1 MTSPKTSE
9 LQAAIRPLGP
19 YITLAL
25 MISTVI
31 ALLGLAPIGY
41 MRDVFGPVI
50 DSRSLHTLGMV
61 TLALLIALVMS
72 ALLSWVRARVMSAAS
87 VKFAETISLRVLDAS
102 FMANLAKNSAART
115 ALNDL
120 RTLRT
125 FMTSPSMVAMMDAPL
140 GLLFLILVFFI
151 HPMMGVICSLGAVL
165 VFVIAWQAE
174 RKVRPL
180 VKQSQNFYSQGIN
193 FASDSGRNAQVV
205 EAMGMHRA
213 IYTRWARMQDQF
225 LRDQA
230 QASKVQATG
239 SALSRTVMMAQGSVV
254 LGLGALLSITGILP
268 PQAGAYLIIAKILG
282 GKAVAPIIQLI
293 NSWKQVVAARD
304 AYDRLEELLAQVPQR
319 EERMKLPRPRG
330 HLTVDNAAIRAPGSK
345 TLILSELN
353 FNQKPG
359 RAVAIIGPS
368 GCGKSSLARV
378 LLGIWAPVQGNVR
391 LDGVDI
397 TSWSKT
403 ELGPALGYLP
413 QDVELFDGTI
423 AENIARF
430 GEVDRVQV
438 AHAAHLAG
446 LDPIL
451 AQLPKG
457 LDTEIGEGGCVLSGG
472 QRQRVGLA
480 RAVYGDPQLVVLD
493 EPNSSLDTQGEQ
505 DLVKAIS
512 ALKKRGATVV
522 LITHRPGL
530 LSVAEHILVL
540 GKGRPRM
547 FGPREK
553 VLEKLAEARAATKAS
568 AQSPALSAVQSHE
581 ATEKNPDELSGGEKS

>member
-1 MTSPKTSE
+1 MTSPKLSE
-9 LQAAIRPLGP
+9 LQAATRPLRP
-19 YITLAL
+19 HIALAV
-25 MISTVI
+25 MISTAI

-50 DSRSLHTLGMV
+50 DSRSLHTLLMV
-61 TLALLIALVMS
+61 TLALLIALIMS
-72 ALLSWVRARVMSAAS
+72 GLLSWVRGRVMSAAS
-87 VKFAETISLRVLDAS
+87 VKFAEMLSLRVLDAS
-102 FMANLAKNSAART
+102 FMANLANNTAART

-120 RTLRT
+120 RTIRT

-151 HPMMGVICSLGAVL
+151 HPLMGVICSLGAVL
-165 VFVIAWQAE
+165 VFLIAWQSE

-180 VKQSQNFYSQGIN
+180 VKQSQRFYSQGIN

-230 QASKVQATG
+230 QASKVQSTG
-239 SALSRTVMMAQGSVV
+239 SAFSRTVMMAQGSVV

-268 PQAGAYLIIAKILG
+268 LQAGAYLIVAKILG
-282 GKAVAPIIQLI
+282 AKAVVPIVQLT

-304 AYDRLEELLAQVPQR
+304 AFDRLEELLEQVPQR
-319 EERMKLPRPRG
+319 EERMKLPRPLG
-330 HLTVDNAAIRAPGSK
+330 HLTVDNAAIRAPGSNR
-345 TLILSELN
+345 LILSDLN

-359 RAVAIIGPS
+359 RAIAIIGPS
-368 GCGKSSLARV
+368 GCGKSSLARA
-378 LLGIWAPVQGNVR
+378 LLGIWAPVQGSVR

-397 TSWSKT
+397 TSWNKA

-430 GEVDRVQV
+430 GEIDREQV
-438 AHAAHLAG
+438 AHAARLAG
-446 LDPIL
+446 LEPIL

-457 LDTEIGEGGCVLSGG
+457 LDTEIGDDGCVLSGG
-472 QRQRVGLA
+472 QRQRLGLA

-505 DLVKAIS
+505 DLINAIA
-512 ALKKRGATVV
+512 ALKLRGATVV
-522 LITHRPGL
+522 LITHRPSL

-553 VLEKLAEARAATKAS
+553 VLEKLAEAHSATKAS
-568 AQSPALSAVQSHE
+568 AKSPTLPTNQRNETSEESPEHQSARAKP
-581 ATEKNPDELSGGEKS
+581 